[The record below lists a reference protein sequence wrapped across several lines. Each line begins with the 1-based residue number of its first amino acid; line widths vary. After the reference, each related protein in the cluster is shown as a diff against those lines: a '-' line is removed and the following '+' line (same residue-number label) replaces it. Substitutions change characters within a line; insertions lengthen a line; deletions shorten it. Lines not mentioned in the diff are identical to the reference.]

1 MGGCMSN
8 FCRSGIYITIPLD
21 HVEASTETV
30 FDVFLDVERLP
41 TISTQIESTELIVTG
56 NRNNDSSRV
65 VGRKWKER
73 RNYEGRILK
82 DIFTVTSMTRTLD
95 KATGEDAIT
104 VTYSIDFVKN
114 NFKTR
119 QATQT
124 GSLTAHPTSTAG
136 SQKPTCRLTMTVS
149 FVAEGCISGTLVRC
163 CRAGIEQYGEMHGLQ
178 ALSELAAAARRRQK
192 EINLEVDEEK
202 GD

>member
-1 MGGCMSN
+1 MSN
-8 FCRSGIYITIPLD
+8 YCRSGIYMTIPLD

-41 TISTQIESTELIVTG
+41 TMSTQIESTELIVTG
-56 NRNNDSSRV
+56 KNSNNDHSCV

-95 KATGEDAIT
+95 KATGEDVIT

-124 GSLTAHPTSTAG
+124 GSLTAHPTSEAG
-136 SQKPTCRLTMTVS
+136 DKRTCRLTMTVS

-163 CRAGIEQYGEMHGLQ
+163 CRAGIERYGELYGLQ

-192 EINLEVDEEK
+192 EINLQVDEK
-202 GD
+202 